1 MRREAVH
8 IRKSRVR
15 LKRPHGNYSSP
26 AKTRARRANLATFP
40 NCTGDSH
47 GFALRHCTVRC
58 QNWLITPAV
67 PPNAQTNTQTWQVV
81 LSGVA
86 VLKTTANATGYTI
99 IINPDVT
106 GPINWAIANY
116 GAPKLPVGSVP
127 CLQLEQWAPYAAVGS
142 IFDEA
147 QSTDAGFDV
156 NTWRPNPFLMIKDV
170 ATGLEFNQIFTGMQV
185 DITARQTGTMIF
197 RLPYNITLIA
207 RIASYLNPIQ

>member
-1 MRREAVH
+1 MGTLLDTAEFD
-8 IRKSRVR
+8 
-15 LKRPHGNYSSP
+15 G
-26 AKTRARRANLATFP
+26 
-40 NCTGDSH
+40 
-47 GFALRHCTVRC
+47 
-58 QNWLITPAV
+58 QNWMITPTV
-67 PPNAQTNTQTWQVV
+67 SPNAQTDTQTWLVV

-116 GAPKLPVGSVP
+116 GAPKLPVSSQLY
-127 CLQLEQWAPYAAVGS
+127 LQVEQIAPYAAVGS

-156 NTWRPNPFLMIKDV
+156 NTWRPNPYNSIKDQT
-170 ATGLEFNQIFTGMQV
+170 TGLEFNQIFTGMQV

-207 RIASYLNPIQ
+207 RIASYLNPIIR